1 MVVKSRGY
9 GKTWLTALC
18 CIAMGVLYPGSLIAV
33 VSGTAEQATLIVK
46 KIQDYFIRN
55 PEIMR
60 EIQCDGHRP
69 VQLSRNKGICTLKNG
84 SKIESYSVGT
94 MRGNRA
100 KIMVIDE
107 SPEVKADDLDAVIG
121 PVRNT
126 KRDICHQRGIA
137 DYPSKTI
144 SITSACLKSNYFYS
158 MFVSAL
164 RDFAKGSTGSF
175 ACALDYRSAARVGI
189 TDMEFFRKE
198 QRKMPEAKFAMEYGS
213 IFVGA
218 ESGSMFPYD
227 LTEGCR
233 TLRQV
238 EYAQPSGSSSDYVIG
253 VDLATSIDRKADN
266 AVICVVKLADME
278 NGAYLKKLVYLRS
291 YHGKRLDALAE
302 EVRRTFSRFPRT
314 TRIVFDHRGLGDAF
328 PQFLAQ
334 PWIDPESGKEY
345 PPWTLDDERTIIHNA
360 VPILRSVK
368 ASAQIN
374 QQLVSSLRVA

>member
-1 MVVKSRGY
+1 
-9 GKTWLTALC
+9 
-18 CIAMGVLYPGSLIAV
+18 MGVLYPGSLIAV

-107 SPEVKADDLDAVIG
+107 SPEVKADDLDAVID

-137 DYPSKTI
+137 DYTSKTI
-144 SITSACLKSNYFYS
+144 SITSACLKSNYFYA

-253 VDLATSIDRKADN
+253 VDLATSTDRKADN

-374 QQLVSSLRVA
+374 QQLVSCLRVA

>member
-238 EYAQPSGSSSDYVIG
+238 EYTQPSGSSSDYVIG
-253 VDLATSIDRKADN
+253 VDLATSTDRKADN
-266 AVICVVKLADME
+266 AVICVIKLADME

-360 VPILRSVK
+360 VPLLRSVK

-374 QQLVSSLRVA
+374 QQLVSCLRVA

>member
-144 SITSACLKSNYFYS
+144 SITSACLKSNYFYA

-218 ESGSMFPYD
+218 ESGSMFPSD
-227 LTEGCR
+227 LMEGCR

-253 VDLATSIDRKADN
+253 VDLATSTDRKADN
-266 AVICVVKLADME
+266 AVICVIKLADME

-374 QQLVSSLRVA
+374 QQLVSCLRVA

>member
-69 VQLSRNKGICTLKNG
+69 VQLSRNKGVCTLKNG

-137 DYPSKTI
+137 DYTSKTI
-144 SITSACLKSNYFYS
+144 SITSACLKSNYFYAL
-158 MFVSAL
+158 FVSAL

-213 IFVGA
+213 VFVGA

-253 VDLATSIDRKADN
+253 VDLATSTDRKADN

-374 QQLVSSLRVA
+374 QQLVSRLRVA

>member
-238 EYAQPSGSSSDYVIG
+238 EYAQPSGSSSDYIIG
-253 VDLATSIDRKADN
+253 VDLATSTDRKADN

-374 QQLVSSLRVA
+374 QQLVSCLRVA

>member
-100 KIMVIDE
+100 KIMVVDE

-144 SITSACLKSNYFYS
+144 SITSACLKSNYFYA

-253 VDLATSIDRKADN
+253 VDLATSTDRKADN

-360 VPILRSVK
+360 VPLLRSVK

-374 QQLVSSLRVA
+374 QQLVSCLRVA

>member
-46 KIQDYFIRN
+46 KIQDYFIHN

-253 VDLATSIDRKADN
+253 VDLATSTDRKADN
-266 AVICVVKLADME
+266 AVICVIKLADME

-360 VPILRSVK
+360 VPLLRSVK

-374 QQLVSSLRVA
+374 QQLVSCLRVA

>member
-137 DYPSKTI
+137 DYPSKTV

-158 MFVSAL
+158 MFVSTL

-175 ACALDYRSAARVGI
+175 ACALDYHSAARVGI
-189 TDMEFFRKE
+189 TDIEFFRKE

-253 VDLATSIDRKADN
+253 VDLATSTDRKADN
-266 AVICVVKLADME
+266 AVICVIKLADME

-314 TRIVFDHRGLGDAF
+314 TRVVFDHRGLGDAF

-360 VPILRSVK
+360 VPLLRSVK

-374 QQLVSSLRVA
+374 QQLVSCLRVA

>member
-69 VQLSRNKGICTLKNG
+69 VQLSRNKGVCTLKNG

-137 DYPSKTI
+137 DYTSKTI
-144 SITSACLKSNYFYS
+144 SITSACLKSNYFYA

-213 IFVGA
+213 VFVGA

-253 VDLATSIDRKADN
+253 VDLATSTDRKADN

-374 QQLVSSLRVA
+374 QQLVSCLRVA

>member
-144 SITSACLKSNYFYS
+144 SITSACLKSNYFYA

-164 RDFAKGSTGSF
+164 RDFAKGSRGSF

-253 VDLATSIDRKADN
+253 VDLATSTDRKADN

-314 TRIVFDHRGLGDAF
+314 TRVVFDHRGLGDAF

-374 QQLVSSLRVA
+374 QQLVSCLRVA

>member
-1 MVVKSRGY
+1 MVKSCGY

-126 KRDICHQRGIA
+126 KRDICHQRGIV

-253 VDLATSIDRKADN
+253 VDLATSTDRKADN

-360 VPILRSVK
+360 VPVLRSVK

-374 QQLVSSLRVA
+374 QQLVSCLRVA

>member
-213 IFVGA
+213 VFVGA

-238 EYAQPSGSSSDYVIG
+238 EYAQPSASSSDYIIG
-253 VDLATSIDRKADN
+253 VDLATSTDRKADN
-266 AVICVVKLADME
+266 AVICVIKLADME

-360 VPILRSVK
+360 VPLLRSVK

-374 QQLVSSLRVA
+374 QQLVSCLRVA

>member
-126 KRDICHQRGIA
+126 KRDICHQRGIT
-137 DYPSKTI
+137 DYPSKTV
-144 SITSACLKSNYFYS
+144 SITSACLKSNYFYA

-213 IFVGA
+213 VFVGA

-238 EYAQPSGSSSDYVIG
+238 EYAQPSGSSSNYIIG
-253 VDLATSIDRKADN
+253 VDLATSTDRKADN
-266 AVICVVKLADME
+266 AVICVIKLADME

-374 QQLVSSLRVA
+374 QQLVSCLRVA

>member
-69 VQLSRNKGICTLKNG
+69 VQLSRNKGVCTLKNG

-144 SITSACLKSNYFYS
+144 SITSACLKSNYFYA

-253 VDLATSIDRKADN
+253 VDLATSTDRKADN

-374 QQLVSSLRVA
+374 QQLVSCLRVA

>member
-126 KRDICHQRGIA
+126 KRDICHQRGIT
-137 DYPSKTI
+137 DYPSKTV
-144 SITSACLKSNYFYS
+144 SITSACLKSNYFYA

-227 LTEGCR
+227 LTEDCR

-253 VDLATSIDRKADN
+253 VDLATSTDRKADN

-374 QQLVSSLRVA
+374 QQLVSCLRVA